1 MGEFKMRTTKP
12 EAGNKYYITKSK
24 GGWSDA
30 IQGNPVDSDCNV
42 LSNCVGYAYGRFNE
56 IGGYGYCKWL
66 RPINAENFYQVAK
79 EQGLSVGSTPKL
91 GAVICW
97 QRGATLNG
105 GDGAGHVAVVEKI
118 VSNTEIMTSE
128 SGWGS
133 KPFWTQTRKK
143 GNGNWGQNSSYKFL
157 GFIYNPAVSDS
168 STTTTVVTKPV
179 SKPTTTTSPSGG
191 NKIDT
196 VEEVQVWLNNNYR
209 TVIGEKLEEDG
220 KYGALTKAA
229 LVKVLQKALGF
240 VGKNVDGI
248 YGNKT
253 NNAIKTL
260 QQGSYGEV
268 VKVLQALL
276 VCNGYSKAYVD
287 GNYGSGTADAVES
300 YQRARGLG
308 VDRKAGKATFK
319 SLCK

>member
-1 MGEFKMRTTKP
+1 MRTTKP
-12 EAGNKYYITKSK
+12 EAGNKYYITKSR
-24 GGWSDA
+24 GGYSDA
-30 IQGNPVDSDCNV
+30 IQGNPADSDCNV

-56 IGGYGYCKWL
+56 IGNYGCCKYL
-66 RPINAENFYQVAK
+66 RPVNAEMFIQHCG
-79 EQGLSVGSTPKL
+79 GLEVGQTPKL
-91 GAVICW
+91 GSCMVW

-105 GDGAGHVAVVEKI
+105 GDGAGHVAIVEKI
-118 VSNTEIMTSE
+118 VSDTEIITSE
-128 SGWGS
+128 SGYGS

-157 GFIYNPAVSDS
+157 GFIYNPAVSVS
-168 STTTTVVTKPV
+168 ANSSAMATTKPTTSTTT
-179 SKPTTTTSPSGG
+179 SSSA

-196 VEEVQVWLNNNYR
+196 VKEVQVWLNNNYR

-220 KYGALTKAA
+220 EYGALTKAA

-300 YQRARGLG
+300 YQRAKGLG